1 MGEAEE
7 EKTNGWRLPLVPR
20 TVLPLSFTGC
30 IVDTLLM
37 KLADE
42 PVAKL
47 PRSPPAMCWYANLF
61 TDSIYEV
68 GQPCKPS
75 C

>member
-1 MGEAEE
+1 MDG
-7 EKTNGWRLPLVPR
+7 GYPSVPR

-47 PRSPPAMCWYANLF
+47 PWSPPAMCWYANLF